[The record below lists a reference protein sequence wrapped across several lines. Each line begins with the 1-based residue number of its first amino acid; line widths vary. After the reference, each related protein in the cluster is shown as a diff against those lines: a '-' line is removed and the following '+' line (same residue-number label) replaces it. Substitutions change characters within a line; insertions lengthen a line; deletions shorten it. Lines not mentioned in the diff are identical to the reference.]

1 MVNFVQMIHHL
12 VTGWPDEKIQNQ
24 KKKFENQKMIRKFP
38 HQNQKNNQKADL
50 NAASRQTCFV
60 QHIIYALISFRLLV
74 DDKQKKTITIFDN
87 KKYIYIETK
96 YRMLQ
101 F

>member
-1 MVNFVQMIHHL
+1 MVRSIDTSAMSSIETDFSVSGA
-12 VTGWPDEKIQNQ
+12 GWPDEKIQNQ

-38 HQNQKNNQKADL
+38 HQNQKKNQKADL

-74 DDKQKKTITIFDN
+74 DDKQKK
-87 KKYIYIETK
+87 
-96 YRMLQ
+96 Q
-101 F
+101 